1 MIYILLIIFQIG
13 AYAGAVCAQQ
23 EDAAAAPKPVSI
35 SSEATVEDILQ
46 AVDRHSESLKDFSA
60 RMRLD
65 SMDALSE
72 ETERRFGQIYYEKMP
87 TKRRAA
93 VVFER
98 TVDADGRARERLEH
112 YVYSDGVLSDYDHE
126 AKRLTRRQLV
136 KPGEAYDP
144 LRLGEGP
151 IPIPLGQRRVD
162 IEKSFVVSLAP
173 SPKSSLV
180 KDPASVS
187 GLHLVPRPGTALVE
201 QNKIAS
207 IDLWMDRYSGSP
219 VAVSIIER
227 DGDQVSARFMDIRVN
242 TGVDEKAERWFSA
255 PEVDPRE
262 WRIEVR

>member
-1 MIYILLIIFQIG
+1 MAFQVGVVGAPQEGTSAASKPAVIPPEASVENIL
-13 AYAGAVCAQQ
+13 
-23 EDAAAAPKPVSI
+23 E
-35 SSEATVEDILQ
+35 

-72 ETERRFGQIYYEKMP
+72 ETERRFGRIYYEKMP
-87 TKRRAA
+87 EKRRAA

-98 TVDADGRARERLEH
+98 TVDSDGRARERLEH
-112 YVYSDGVLSDYDHE
+112 YVYSDGILSDYDHE

-136 KPGEAYDP
+136 QPGETYDP

-173 SPKSSLV
+173 APKTSLV
-180 KDPASVS
+180 KDPTRAA
-187 GLHLVPRPGTALVE
+187 GLRLVPRPGTALVE
-201 QNKIAS
+201 KNKIAS
-207 IDLWMDRYSGSP
+207 IDLWMDRVSGSP
-219 VAVSIIER
+219 VAVSITER
-227 DGDQVSARFMDIRVN
+227 DGDQVSARFMDIQLN
-242 TGVDEKAERWFSA
+242 TGIDEKGERWFSA
-255 PEVDPRE
+255 PEVDPKE